1 MAFDN
6 EERSAQAMPREGLST
21 WLCPCRR
28 DLQVEERRVNKSE
41 AVHYDKVRAIFDIL
55 NGKREADLL
64 LKNLNILDVHGET
77 VYQGSI
83 LVYDKRIVALN
94 PDETILKV
102 KDVFDGKG
110 LYAIPGLID
119 AHIHFESQLAHPTAL
134 AEAMV
139 PCGTTTIYAEC
150 LDLLSAAGDEG
161 VEAAE
166 SLFKDYDKLP
176 YRLYAFAPGKK
187 TAASVTEAVL
197 QMEPVI
203 GLGEF
208 EHFTYSSGDD
218 DDFRK
223 AAWVRA
229 KGGFMNGHWGVTALS
244 DMVLNYLP
252 AIGVSN
258 NHDVWNEKD
267 IEKSIRYGFPTHIK
281 FGVGSSEVI
290 KILLRAIVDRKWPT
304 DNFMLCTDNI
314 SVERLLTM
322 GHMDWIIS
330 LCAEMG
336 LNPIHAIKMATY
348 NTARSFHMEDRI
360 GSLTPGRF
368 ADIVLTDS
376 LSQINPLYVFKDGEL
391 VAKDRKLLKNA
402 DIDYSGMCKQGVPG
416 LDDLTPEQL
425 DIVPLEVSQD
435 GSQAKVYLFDVYGRG
450 HAKFYQEV
458 WVPLRD
464 GKVVAEYEGA
474 TLSRL
479 SVVQRYAD
487 GKRHVVNGLFK
498 GVRVDRGAVATFWP
512 APKPYFV
519 VVGKDSAEMCH
530 CLKRVDTYAG
540 ACIVTED
547 RVEKAVMPLEI
558 YGVMANMSV
567 SELTAAAGAIDA
579 ALEEMGNRNEGEP
592 VVNKLLSL
600 FISLHRFRL
609 MA

>member
-1 MAFDN
+1 M
-6 EERSAQAMPREGLST
+6 
-21 WLCPCRR
+21 
-28 DLQVEERRVNKSE
+28 V
-41 AVHYDKVRAIFDIL
+41 
-55 NGKREADLL
+55 
-64 LKNLNILDVHGET
+64 
-77 VYQGSI
+77 
-83 LVYDKRIVALN
+83 
-94 PDETILKV
+94 KV
-102 KDVFDGKG
+102 KEVFDGKG

-139 PCGTTTIYAEC
+139 PCGTTTIYSEC
-150 LDLLSAAGDEG
+150 LDLLSAAGEEG

-166 SLFKDYDKLP
+166 NLFRDYDKLP

-187 TAASVTEAVL
+187 VSAAVTNRVL
-197 QMEPVI
+197 DMEPVI

-208 EHFTYSSGDD
+208 EHFTYSSGND

-229 KGGFMNGHWGVTALS
+229 RGGFMNGHWGVTALS

-252 AIGVSN
+252 AIGCSN

-281 FGVGSSEVI
+281 FGVGSAEVI
-290 KILLRAIVDRKWPT
+290 KVLLRAIVDRKWPT

-314 SVERLLTM
+314 SVERLLTQ

-336 LNPIHAIKMATY
+336 INPIHAIKMATL
-348 NTARSFHMEDRI
+348 NTARSFHMEDKL

-376 LSQINPLYVFKDGEL
+376 LSKINPLYVFKDGEL
-391 VAKDRKLLKNA
+391 VAKDRKILKNA
-402 DIDYSGMCKQGVPG
+402 EIDYSGMCKKGVPG
-416 LDDLTPEQL
+416 LADLTPDQL

-435 GSQAKVYLFDVYGRG
+435 GKSAKVYLFDVYGRG

-458 WVPLRD
+458 WVPLKD
-464 GKVVAEYEGA
+464 GRIVPEVDGVKY
-474 TLSRL
+474 SRL

-487 GKRHVVNGLFK
+487 GKRHIVNGLFK
-498 GVRVDRGAVATFWP
+498 GVSIDRGAVATFWP

-519 VVGKDSAEMCH
+519 IVGEDSAEMCH
-530 CLKRVDTYAG
+530 CVKQVDSHAG
-540 ACIVTED
+540 ACIVTD
-547 RVEKAVMPLEI
+547 GGVEKAVMPLEI
-558 YGVMANMSV
+558 YGVMANMTV
-567 SELTAAAGAIDA
+567 KELTAAASSIDA
-579 ALEEMGNRNEGEP
+579 ALEDLGNRNEGEP

-609 MA
+609 MH

>member
-1 MAFDN
+1 MNQTETA
-6 EERSAQAMPREGLST
+6 
-21 WLCPCRR
+21 
-28 DLQVEERRVNKSE
+28 
-41 AVHYDKVRAIFDIL
+41 HYDKVRAIFDIL
-55 NGKREADLL
+55 NGEGEADLL

-94 PDETILKV
+94 PDETVLKV
-102 KDVFDGKG
+102 RQVFDGKG

-150 LDLLSAAGDEG
+150 LDLLSAAGKEG

-166 SLFKDYDKLP
+166 ALFKDHDQLP

-197 QMEPVI
+197 KMEPVI

-208 EHFTYSSGDD
+208 EHFTYSSGND

-244 DMVLNYLP
+244 DMILNYLP

-290 KILLRAIVDRKWPT
+290 KVLLRAIVDRKWPT

-314 SVERLLTM
+314 SIERLLTM

-336 LNPIHAIKMATY
+336 INPIHAIKMATY

-376 LSQINPLYVFKDGEL
+376 LSKINPLYVFKDGEL

-402 DIDYSGMCKQGVPG
+402 VIDYSGMCKDGVSG
-416 LDDLTPEQL
+416 LGDLTPEQL
-425 DIVPLEVSQD
+425 DIVPLEVSED
-435 GSQAKVYLFDVYGRG
+435 GTRAKVYLFDVYGRG
-450 HAKFYQEV
+450 HAKFYQEI
-458 WVPLRD
+458 WVPLKD
-464 GKVVAEYEGA
+464 GRIVAEHEGA
-474 TLSRL
+474 KLSRL

-498 GVRVDRGAVATFWP
+498 GVHVDRGAVATFWP

-519 VVGKDSAEMCH
+519 VVGQDSAEMCH
-530 CLKRVDTYAG
+530 CLKRVDTHAG
-540 ACIVTED
+540 ACIVTD
-547 RVEKAVMPLEI
+547 GKVEKAVMPLEI
-558 YGVMANMSV
+558 YGVMANMTV
-567 SELTAAAGAIDA
+567 KELTESAAAIDV
-579 ALEEMGNRNEGEP
+579 ALEALGNRNEGEP

-600 FISLHRFRL
+600 FISLHRFRF

>member
-1 MAFDN
+1 MNQHLNIA
-6 EERSAQAMPREGLST
+6 
-21 WLCPCRR
+21 
-28 DLQVEERRVNKSE
+28 E
-41 AVHYDKVRAIFDIL
+41 AAHYDTVRAIFAIL
-55 NGKREADLL
+55 NGEREADLL

-77 VYQGSI
+77 VYHGSI
-83 LVYDKRIVALN
+83 LVYDKRIIALN
-94 PDETILKV
+94 PDEEILKV
-102 KDVFDGKG
+102 KEVFDGKG

-139 PCGTTTIYAEC
+139 PCGTTTIYSEC
-150 LDLLSAAGDEG
+150 LDLLSAAAEEG
-161 VEAAE
+161 VEAAQK
-166 SLFKDYDKLP
+166 LFKDYDKLP

-187 TAASVTEAVL
+187 TAANVTEAVL
-197 QMEPVI
+197 KMEPVI

-208 EHFTYSSGDD
+208 EHFTYSSSSE

-244 DMVLNYLP
+244 DMILNYLP

-267 IEKSIRYGFPTHIK
+267 SEKSIRYGFPTHIK
-281 FGVGSSEVI
+281 FGVGSAEVI
-290 KILLRAIVDRKWPT
+290 KVLLRAIVDRKWPT

-336 LNPIHAIKMATY
+336 INPIHAIKMATY

-376 LSQINPLYVFKDGEL
+376 LSKINPLFVFKDG
-391 VAKDRKLLKNA
+391 D
-402 DIDYSGMCKQGVPG
+402 
-416 LDDLTPEQL
+416 
-425 DIVPLEVSQD
+425 
-435 GSQAKVYLFDVYGRG
+435 G
-450 HAKFYQEV
+450 HARFYQEV
-458 WVPLRD
+458 WVPLTD
-464 GKVVAEYEGA
+464 GRVVPEVDGVKY
-474 TLSRL
+474 SRL
-479 SVVQRYAD
+479 SVIQRYAN
-487 GKRHVVNGLFK
+487 GKRHIVNGLFK
-498 GVRVDRGAVATFWP
+498 GVSIDRGAVATFWP

-519 VVGKDSAEMCH
+519 VIGEERAEMCH
-530 CLKRVDTYAG
+530 CVKQVDTYAG
-540 ACIVTED
+540 ACIVTENKA
-547 RVEKAVMPLEI
+547 EKAVMPLDI
-558 YGVMANMSV
+558 YGVMANMTV
-567 SELTAAAGAIDA
+567 SELTAAASSIDA
-579 ALEEMGNRNEGEP
+579 ALEDLGNRNEGEP

-600 FISLHRFRL
+600 FISLHRFRF

>member
-1 MAFDN
+1 MSYM
-6 EERSAQAMPREGLST
+6 ET
-21 WLCPCRR
+21 
-28 DLQVEERRVNKSE
+28 
-41 AVHYDKVRAIFDIL
+41 VHYDKVRAIFAVL
-55 NGKREADLL
+55 SGEREADLL

-77 VYQGSI
+77 VHQGSI
-83 LVYDKRIVALN
+83 LIYDKRIVALD
-94 PDETILKV
+94 PDESVVKV
-102 KDVFDGKG
+102 KEVFDGQG

-139 PCGTTTIYAEC
+139 PCGTTTIYSEC
-150 LDLLSAAGDEG
+150 LDLLSAAGEEG

-166 SLFKDYDKLP
+166 NLFRDHDKLP

-187 TAASVTEAVL
+187 VSAAVTNRVL
-197 QMEPVI
+197 DMEPVI

-208 EHFTYSSGDD
+208 EHFTYSSGND

-229 KGGFMNGHWGVTALS
+229 RGGFMNGHWGVTALS
-244 DMVLNYLP
+244 DMMLNYLP
-252 AIGVSN
+252 AIGCSN

-281 FGVGSSEVI
+281 FGVGSAEVI
-290 KILLRAIVDRKWPT
+290 KVLLRAIVDRKWPT

-314 SVERLLTM
+314 SVERLLTQ

-336 LNPIHAIKMATY
+336 INPIHAIKMATL

-376 LSQINPLYVFKDGEL
+376 LSKINPLYVFKDGEL

-402 DIDYSGMCKQGVPG
+402 AIDYSGMCRKGVPG
-416 LDDLTPEQL
+416 LGDLTPGQL
-425 DIVPLEVSQD
+425 DIVPLEVSED
-435 GSQAKVYLFDVYGRG
+435 GSRAKVYLFDVYGRG

-458 WVPLRD
+458 WVPLEG
-464 GKVVAEYEGA
+464 GKVVPEVDGVKY
-474 TLSRL
+474 SRL

-487 GKRHVVNGLFK
+487 GTRHIVNGLFK
-498 GVRVDRGAVATFWP
+498 GVFVERGAVATFWP

-519 VVGKDSAEMCH
+519 VVGQESAEMCH
-530 CLKRVDTYAG
+530 CLKQVDAHAG

-547 RVEKAVMPLEI
+547 GQEKAAMPLDI
-558 YGVMANMSV
+558 YGVMANMTV
-567 SELTAAAGAIDA
+567 TELTAAASAIDA
-579 ALEEMGNRNEGEP
+579 ALEDLGNRNQGEP

-609 MA
+609 MK

>member
-1 MAFDN
+1 MN
-6 EERSAQAMPREGLST
+6 KL
-21 WLCPCRR
+21 
-28 DLQVEERRVNKSE
+28 VEQT
-41 AVHYDKVRAIFDIL
+41 HYNKVRAIFEIL
-55 NGKREADLL
+55 EGRGEADLL

-77 VYQGSI
+77 IYQGSI
-83 LVYDKRIVALN
+83 LVYDKRIIALN
-94 PDETILKV
+94 PDETIVKV
-102 KDVFDGKG
+102 KKVFDGKG

-134 AEAMV
+134 AAAMV

-150 LDLLSAAGDEG
+150 LDLLSAAGEEG

-166 SLFKDYDKLP
+166 NLFRDHKQLP

-187 TAASVTEAVL
+187 VSAAVTHRVL
-197 QMEPVI
+197 EMDPVI

-208 EHFTYSSGDD
+208 EHFTYSSGND

-223 AAWVRA
+223 ASWVRA

-244 DMVLNYLP
+244 DMMLNYLP

-281 FGVGSSEVI
+281 FGVGSAEVI
-290 KILLRAIVDRKWPT
+290 KILLRSIVDRKWPT

-314 SVERLLTM
+314 SVERLQTM

-330 LCAEMG
+330 LCVEMG
-336 LNPIHAIKMATY
+336 INPIHAIKMATY

-360 GSLTPGRF
+360 GSLAPGRY

-376 LSQINPLYVFKDGEL
+376 LSRINPLYVFKDGEL
-391 VAKDRKLLKNA
+391 IAKDRKLLKKVE
-402 DIDYSGMCKQGVPG
+402 IDYSAMCKNAVPG
-416 LDDLTPEQL
+416 LADLTNDQL
-425 DIVPLEVSQD
+425 DIVPLEVSED
-435 GSQAKVYLFDVYGRG
+435 GTRAKVYLFDVYGRG
-450 HAKFYQEV
+450 HAKFHQEV
-458 WVPLRD
+458 WVPLKD
-464 GKVVAEYEGA
+464 GKVVPQIDGA
-474 TLSRL
+474 TYSRL
-479 SVVQRYAD
+479 SIVQRYAE

-498 GVRVDRGAVATFWP
+498 GVSIDRGAVATFWP

-519 VVGKDSAEMCH
+519 VVGQDSAEMSH
-530 CLKRVDTYAG
+530 CLKRVDSYAG
-540 ACIVTED
+540 ACVVTED
-547 RVEKAVMPLEI
+547 ETDKAVLPLEI

-567 SELTAAAGAIDA
+567 EELSASAKDIDN
-579 ALEEMGNRNEGEP
+579 ALEELGNRNEGEP

-600 FISLHRFRL
+600 FISLHRFRFL
-609 MA
+609 E

>member
-1 MAFDN
+1 MSYM
-6 EERSAQAMPREGLST
+6 ET
-21 WLCPCRR
+21 
-28 DLQVEERRVNKSE
+28 
-41 AVHYDKVRAIFDIL
+41 VHYDKVRAIFAVL
-55 NGKREADLL
+55 SGEREADLL
-64 LKNLNILDVHGET
+64 LKNLNVLDVHGET
-77 VYQGSI
+77 VHQGSI
-83 LVYDKRIVALN
+83 LIYDKRIVALD
-94 PDETILKV
+94 PDESVVKV
-102 KDVFDGKG
+102 KEVFDGKG

-139 PCGTTTIYAEC
+139 PCGTTTIYSEC
-150 LDLLSAAGDEG
+150 LDLLSAAGEEG

-166 SLFKDYDKLP
+166 NLFRDHDKLP

-187 TAASVTEAVL
+187 VSAAVTNRVL
-197 QMEPVI
+197 DMEPVI

-208 EHFTYSSGDD
+208 EHFTYSSGND

-229 KGGFMNGHWGVTALS
+229 RGGFMNGHWGVTALS
-244 DMVLNYLP
+244 DMMLNYLP
-252 AIGVSN
+252 AIGCSN

-281 FGVGSSEVI
+281 FGVGSAEVI
-290 KILLRAIVDRKWPT
+290 KVLLRAIVDRKWPT

-314 SVERLLTM
+314 SVERLLTQ

-336 LNPIHAIKMATY
+336 INPIHAIKMATL

-376 LSQINPLYVFKDGEL
+376 LSKINPLYVFKDGEL

-402 DIDYSGMCKQGVPG
+402 AIDYSGMCRKGVPG
-416 LDDLTPEQL
+416 LGDLTPGQL
-425 DIVPLEVSQD
+425 DIVPLEVSED
-435 GSQAKVYLFDVYGRG
+435 GSRAKVYLFDVYGRG

-458 WVPLRD
+458 WVPLEG
-464 GKVVAEYEGA
+464 GKVVPEVDGVKY
-474 TLSRL
+474 SRL

-487 GKRHVVNGLFK
+487 GTRHIVNGLFK
-498 GVRVDRGAVATFWP
+498 GVFVERGAVATFWP

-519 VVGKDSAEMCH
+519 VVGQESAEMCH
-530 CLKRVDTYAG
+530 CLKQVDRHAG

-547 RVEKAVMPLEI
+547 GQEKAAMLLDI

-567 SELTAAAGAIDA
+567 TELTAAASAIDA
-579 ALEEMGNRNEGEP
+579 ALEDLGNRNQGEP

-609 MA
+609 MK

>member
-1 MAFDN
+1 M
-6 EERSAQAMPREGLST
+6 
-21 WLCPCRR
+21 
-28 DLQVEERRVNKSE
+28 NKTE
-41 AVHYDKVRAIFDIL
+41 AVHYAKVRAIFDIL
-55 NGKREADLL
+55 NGKKVADLL
-64 LKNLNILDVHGET
+64 LKNLSILDVHGET

-119 AHIHFESQLAHPTAL
+119 AHLHFESQLAHPTAL
-134 AEAMV
+134 AEALV

-166 SLFKDYDKLP
+166 NLFKDYDKLP

-187 TAASVTEAVL
+187 TAASITEAVL
-197 QMEPVI
+197 KMEPVI

-290 KILLRAIVDRKWPT
+290 KVLLRAIVDRKWPT

-336 LNPIHAIKMATY
+336 FNPIHAIKMATY

-376 LSQINPLYVFKDGEL
+376 LSKINPLYVFKDGEL
-391 VAKDRKLLKNA
+391 VAKDRKLLTNA
-402 DIDYSGMCKQGVPG
+402 DIDYSGMCKKGVPG
-416 LDDLTPEQL
+416 LDDLTPDQL
-425 DIVPLEVSQD
+425 DIVPLELSED
-435 GSQAKVYLFDVYGRG
+435 GSRAKVYLFDVYGRG

-458 WVPLRD
+458 WVPMKD
-464 GKVVAEYEGA
+464 GKVVAEHEGVK
-474 TLSRL
+474 LSRL

-487 GKRHVVNGLFK
+487 GQRHVVSGLFK
-498 GVRVDRGAVATFWP
+498 GVHVDRGAVATFWP

-519 VVGKDSAEMCH
+519 VVGQDSAEMCH
-530 CLKRVDTYAG
+530 CLKQVDTHAG

-547 RVEKAVMPLEI
+547 QVEKAVMPLEI
-558 YGVMANMSV
+558 YGVMANLTV
-567 SELTAAAGAIDA
+567 DELTTSASAIDT
-579 ALEEMGNRNEGEP
+579 ALEALGNRNEGEP

-600 FISLHRFRL
+600 FISLHRFRF
-609 MA
+609 MN

>member
-1 MAFDN
+1 MNNA
-6 EERSAQAMPREGLST
+6 
-21 WLCPCRR
+21 
-28 DLQVEERRVNKSE
+28 E
-41 AVHYDKVRAIFDIL
+41 AAHYDKVRAIFDIL
-55 NGKREADLL
+55 NGEKEADLL
-64 LKNLNILDVHGET
+64 LKNLNVLDVHGET
-77 VYQGSI
+77 VHQGSI
-83 LVYDKRIVALN
+83 LVYDKRIIALN
-94 PDETILKV
+94 PDEAILKV
-102 KDVFDGKG
+102 KDVFDGRG

-150 LDLLSAAGDEG
+150 LDLLSAAGKEG

-166 SLFKDYDKLP
+166 ALFRDYDQLP

-197 QMEPVI
+197 KMEPVI

-208 EHFTYSSGDD
+208 EHFTYSSGNE

-244 DMVLNYLP
+244 DMILNYLP

-267 IEKSIRYGFPTHIK
+267 IEKSIRYGLPTHIK

-290 KILLRAIVDRKWPT
+290 KVLLRAIVDRKWPT

-314 SVERLLTM
+314 SIERLLTM

-330 LCAEMG
+330 LSAEMG
-336 LNPIHAIKMATY
+336 INPIQAIKMATY
-348 NTARSFHMEDRI
+348 NTARSFHMEDKI

-376 LSQINPLYVFKDGEL
+376 LSRINPLYVFKDGEL

-402 DIDYSGMCKQGVPG
+402 EIDYSGMCKDGVKG
-416 LDDLTPEQL
+416 LADLRPEQL
-425 DIVPLEVSQD
+425 DIVPLEVSED
-435 GSQAKVYLFDVYGRG
+435 GTRAKVYLFDVYGRG
-450 HAKFYQEV
+450 HAKFYQEI
-458 WVPLRD
+458 WVPLTD
-464 GKVVAEYEGA
+464 GKVVAEHDGVK
-474 TLSRL
+474 LSRL

-487 GKRHVVNGLFK
+487 GERHIVNGLFK
-498 GVRVDRGAVATFWP
+498 GVHVDRGAVATFWP

-519 VVGKDSAEMCH
+519 VVGEDSGEMCH
-530 CLKRVDTYAG
+530 CLKRVDSYAG
-540 ACIVTED
+540 ACIVTDGKED
-547 RVEKAVMPLEI
+547 MAVLPLEI
-558 YGVMANMSV
+558 YGVMANMTV
-567 SELTAAAGAIDA
+567 KELTASAGAIDA
-579 ALEEMGNRNEGEP
+579 ALEALGNRNEGEP

-600 FISLHRFRL
+600 FISLHRFRF